1 MHVGVWG
8 WVAFNGFILAML
20 ALDLGVFNRKAH
32 VIRVKEALIWTAVWI
47 SLALLFGAV
56 IYLRAGP
63 ESAIQYLTGYLAEK
77 VLSMDNIF
85 VMVIVFRFFGV
96 PQMEQHRVLFWGIL
110 GALVLRG
117 AFIGAGAM
125 VLERWHWVLY
135 MFGALLVIT
144 GVRAALRKDDVPDLE
159 LNPVVRIARRVLRI
173 TDGYRG
179 HHFVVREGGRLY
191 ATPLLV
197 VLLTIEATDV
207 LFAMDSIPAVF
218 AITQDP
224 FLVYT
229 SNIFA
234 ILGLRSMYFVLADFV
249 YRFVYLK
256 YALSAILV
264 FIGAKLLLAR
274 VVELPSLASLAVIL
288 ASVTLAIVL
297 SVLKARREPDSPRP
311 PGRPTPDPTPPP
323 APPA

>member
-1 MHVGVWG
+1 MHVGFWG
-8 WVAFNGFILAML
+8 WAAFNGFILAML

-32 VIRVKEALIWTAVWI
+32 VIRAKEALTWTAAWI
-47 SLALLFGAV
+47 VLALLFGGW
-56 IYLRAGP
+56 LSLHAGP
-63 ESAIQYLTGYLAEK
+63 DAALAYVTGYVAEK

-85 VMVIVFRFFGV
+85 VMVMIFGFFGV
-96 PQMEQHRVLFWGIL
+96 PALHQHRVLFWGIL

-117 AFIGAGAM
+117 AFIGTGAM

-135 MFGALLVIT
+135 VFGALLVIT
-144 GVRAALRKDDVPDLE
+144 GVRAAFRKDEIPDLE
-159 LNPVVRIARRVLRI
+159 KNPVVRWARRVLRI
-173 TDGYRG
+173 TEGYRD
-179 HHFVVREGGRLY
+179 HHFVVREGGRLF

-256 YALSAILV
+256 YAMSAILV

-274 VVELPSLASLAVIL
+274 VIEVPPLTALALIL
-288 ASVTLAIVL
+288 VSVTLAVAMSIRET
-297 SVLKARREPDSPRP
+297 RRQPERRDVISP
-311 PGRPTPDPTPPP
+311 G
-323 APPA
+323 

>member
-1 MHVGVWG
+1 MHVGIWG
-8 WVAFNGFILAML
+8 WAAFNGFILAML
-20 ALDLGVFNRKAH
+20 ALDLGVFNREAH
-32 VIRVKEALIWTAVWI
+32 VIRAKEALAWTAVWI
-47 SLALLFGAV
+47 LLALLFGAW
-56 IYLRAGP
+56 IWLRAGP
-63 ESAIQYLTGYLAEK
+63 QSGVEYLTGYLAEK

-85 VMVIVFRFFGV
+85 VMVMIFGFFGV
-96 PQMEQHRVLFWGIL
+96 SQLEQHRVLFWGIL

-117 AFIGAGAM
+117 AFIGAGAI

-135 MFGALLVIT
+135 VFGALLVIT
-144 GVRAALRKDDVPDLE
+144 GVRAAFRKDEAPDLDR
-159 LNPVVRIARRVLRI
+159 NPVVRVAQRVLRI

-179 HHFVVREGGRLY
+179 HHFWVRENGRLY

-197 VLLTIEATDV
+197 VLVTIEATDV

-264 FIGAKLLLAR
+264 FIGGKLLLAP
-274 VVELPSLASLAVIL
+274 VFELPPLTSLAMIL
-288 ASVTLAIVL
+288 ASVTLAVAMSIR
-297 SVLKARREPDSPRP
+297 KTRREPETTGAS
-311 PGRPTPDPTPPP
+311 
-323 APPA
+323 

>member
-1 MHVGVWG
+1 MNVGFWG
-8 WVAFNGFILAML
+8 WAAFNGFILAML
-20 ALDLGVFNRKAH
+20 ALDLGVFNRHAH
-32 VIRVKEALIWTAVWI
+32 VIRAREALVWTAVWI
-47 SLALLFGAV
+47 ALSLVFGAW
-56 IYLRAGP
+56 LWMHAGP
-63 ESAIQYLTGYLAEK
+63 QSAVEYLTGYLAEK

-85 VMVIVFRFFGV
+85 VMVMIFGFFGV
-96 PQMEQHRVLFWGIL
+96 PPREQHRVLYWGIL

-117 AFIGAGAM
+117 AFIGAGAL

-135 MFGALLVIT
+135 VFGVLLVIT
-144 GVRAALRKDDVPDLE
+144 GLRAAFRKDEAPDLDR
-159 LNPVVRIARRVLRI
+159 NPVVRAARKTLRI
-173 TDGYRG
+173 THGYRG
-179 HHFVVREGGRLY
+179 HRFVVREYGHLY

-197 VLLTIEATDV
+197 VLVTIEATDV

-249 YRFVYLK
+249 TRFVYLK

-264 FIGAKLLLAR
+264 FIGAKLLLAP
-274 VVELPSLASLAVIL
+274 VFELPPLTSLALIL
-288 ASVTLAIVL
+288 ASVSVAIAA
-297 SVLKARREPDSPRP
+297 SIRNPRRQSEPDA
-311 PGRPTPDPTPPP
+311 TPVSPP
-323 APPA
+323 A

>member
-20 ALDLGVFNRKAH
+20 ALDLGVFNREAH
-32 VIRVKEALIWTAVWI
+32 VIRAKEALIWTAVWI
-47 SLALLFGAV
+47 LLALLFGTW
-56 IYLRAGP
+56 IYLSAGP
-63 ESAIQYLTGYLAEK
+63 QSGVEYLTGYLAEK

-85 VMVIVFRFFGV
+85 VMVMIFGFFGV
-96 PQMEQHRVLFWGIL
+96 SQLEQHRVLFWGIL

-117 AFIGAGAM
+117 AFIGAGAI

-135 MFGALLVIT
+135 VFGALLVIT
-144 GVRAALRKDDVPDLE
+144 GLRAAFRKDDVPDLE

-179 HHFVVREGGRLY
+179 HHFVVRENGRLF

-197 VLLTIEATDV
+197 VLVTIEATDV

-264 FIGAKLLLAR
+264 FIGAKLLLAP
-274 VVELPSLASLAVIL
+274 VFELPPLTSLAVIL
-288 ASVTLAIVL
+288 ASVTLAIAM
-297 SVLKARREPDSPRP
+297 SVRKARAE
-311 PGRPTPDPTPPP
+311 
-323 APPA
+323 A

>member
-20 ALDLGVFNRKAH
+20 ALDLGVFNREAH
-32 VIRVKEALIWTAVWI
+32 VIRAKEALAWTAVWI
-47 SLALLFGAV
+47 LLALLFGAW
-56 IYLRAGP
+56 IYVRAGP
-63 ESAIQYLTGYLAEK
+63 QSGVEYLTGYLAEK

-85 VMVIVFRFFGV
+85 VMVIIFGFFGV
-96 PQMEQHRVLFWGIL
+96 SRLEQHRVLFWGIL

-117 AFIGAGAM
+117 AFIGAGAI
-125 VLERWHWVLY
+125 VLERWSWVLY
-135 MFGALLVIT
+135 VFGALLVIT
-144 GVRAALRKDDVPDLE
+144 GFRAAFRKDDVPDLE

-179 HHFVVREGGRLY
+179 HHFVVRENGRLF

-197 VLLTIEATDV
+197 VLVTIEATDV

-264 FIGAKLLLAR
+264 FIGAKLLLAP
-274 VVELPSLASLAVIL
+274 VIELPPLTSLAVIL
-288 ASVTLAIVL
+288 GSVTLAIAM
-297 SVLKARREPDSPRP
+297 SVRKTRAEVQAE
-311 PGRPTPDPTPPP
+311 
-323 APPA
+323 APPDARDPVTRPG

>member
-20 ALDLGVFNRKAH
+20 ALDLGVFNREAH
-32 VIRVKEALIWTAVWI
+32 VIRAKEALIWTAVWI
-47 SLALLFGAV
+47 LLALLFGAW
-56 IYLRAGP
+56 IYVRAGP
-63 ESAIQYLTGYLAEK
+63 QSGVEYLTGYLAEK

-85 VMVIVFRFFGV
+85 VMVMIFGFFGV
-96 PQMEQHRVLFWGIL
+96 PQLEQHRVLFWGIL

-117 AFIGAGAM
+117 AFIGAGAI

-135 MFGALLVIT
+135 VFGALLVIT
-144 GVRAALRKDDVPDLE
+144 GMRAAFRRDDVPDLE
-159 LNPVVRIARRVLRI
+159 LNPVVRVARRVLRI

-179 HHFVVREGGRLY
+179 HHFVVREGGRLF

-264 FIGAKLLLAR
+264 FIGAKLLLEP
-274 VVELPSLASLAVIL
+274 VFELPPLTSLAVIL
-288 ASVTLAIVL
+288 ASVTLAIAM
-297 SVLKARREPDSPRP
+297 SIRKTRAE
-311 PGRPTPDPTPPP
+311 
-323 APPA
+323 A

>member
-20 ALDLGVFNRKAH
+20 ALDLGVFNREAH
-32 VIRVKEALIWTAVWI
+32 VIRTKEALIWTAVWI
-47 SLALLFGAV
+47 FLALLFGAW
-56 IYLRAGP
+56 IYVRAGP
-63 ESAIQYLTGYLAEK
+63 QSGVEYLTGYLAEK

-85 VMVIVFRFFGV
+85 VMVMIFGFFGV
-96 PQMEQHRVLFWGIL
+96 PRREQHRVLFWGIL

-117 AFIGAGAM
+117 AFIGAGAV

-135 MFGALLVIT
+135 VFGALLVIT
-144 GVRAALRKDDVPDLE
+144 GMRAAFRKDDVPDLE
-159 LNPVVRIARRVLRI
+159 LNPVVRVARRFLRI

-179 HHFVVREGGRLY
+179 HHFVVREGGRLF

-264 FIGAKLLLAR
+264 FIGAKLLLAP
-274 VVELPSLASLAVIL
+274 VFELPPLTSLAVIL
-288 ASVTLAIVL
+288 TSVTLAIAM
-297 SVLKARREPDSPRP
+297 SIRKTRAQDNADARAPVNRP
-311 PGRPTPDPTPPP
+311 G
-323 APPA
+323 

>member
-1 MHVGVWG
+1 MHVGFWG
-8 WVAFNGFILAML
+8 WAAFNGFVLAML

-32 VIRVKEALIWTAVWI
+32 VIKAKEALIWTAVWI
-47 SLALLFGAV
+47 CIALVFGAWL
-56 IYLRAGP
+56 YFRAGP
-63 ESAIQYLTGYLAEK
+63 QSAVEYITGYFAEK
-77 VLSMDNIF
+77 VLSIDNIF
-85 VMVIVFRFFGV
+85 VMVMIFGFFGV
-96 PQMEQHRVLFWGIL
+96 AAVDQHRVLFWGIL

-117 AFIGAGAM
+117 AFIGAGAI

-135 MFGALLVIT
+135 VFGALLVIT
-144 GVRAALRKDDVPDLE
+144 GIKAAFRKDETPDLTK
-159 LNPVVRIARRVLRI
+159 NPVVKLARRFLRL
-173 TDGYRG
+173 TEEYHG
-179 HHFVVREGGRLY
+179 HHFVVRLDGRLH

-264 FIGAKLLLAR
+264 FIGAKLLVAPVLHIPA
-274 VVELPSLASLAVIL
+274 LTSLALIVV
-288 ASVTLAIVL
+288 SVTLAVVL
-297 SVLKARREPDSPRP
+297 SIRKTRREPKPAAPVPASRP
-311 PGRPTPDPTPPP
+311 
-323 APPA
+323 

>member
-1 MHVGVWG
+1 MHVGFWG
-8 WVAFNGFILAML
+8 WAAFNGFVLAML

-32 VIRVKEALIWTAVWI
+32 VIRAREALVWTAVWI
-47 SLALLFGAV
+47 TLALLFGAW
-56 IYLRAGP
+56 LWLHAGP
-63 ESAIQYLTGYLAEK
+63 QSGVEYLTGYLAEK

-85 VMVIVFRFFGV
+85 VMVMIFGFFGV
-96 PQMEQHRVLFWGIL
+96 PLLDQHRVLFWGIL

-117 AFIGAGAM
+117 AFIAAGAM

-135 MFGALLVIT
+135 VFGALLVIT
-144 GVRAALRKDDVPDLE
+144 GLRAAFRKDEVPDLDR
-159 LNPVVRIARRVLRI
+159 NPVVRAARRVLRI

-179 HHFVVREGGRLY
+179 HRFWVREEGRIF

-197 VLLTIEATDV
+197 VLFTIEATDV
-207 LFAMDSIPAVF
+207 IFAMDSIPAVF

-249 YRFVYLK
+249 SRFVYLK

-264 FIGAKLLLAR
+264 FIGAKLLLAP
-274 VVELPSLASLAVIL
+274 VFELPPSTSLAVIL
-288 ASVTLAIVL
+288 TSVTLAVAL
-297 SVLKARREPDSPRP
+297 SIRKTRRELAGAPLP
-311 PGRPTPDPTPPP
+311 PGPVAPERVPPD
-323 APPA
+323 AG

>member
-1 MHVGVWG
+1 MHVGIWG

-20 ALDLGVFNRKAH
+20 ALDLGVFHRKAH
-32 VIRVKEALIWTAVWI
+32 VIRAKEALIWTAVWI
-47 SLALLFGAV
+47 LLALVFGAWL
-56 IYLRAGP
+56 YLRAGP
-63 ESAIQYLTGYLAEK
+63 QSALEYVTGYFAEK
-77 VLSMDNIF
+77 VLSIDNIF
-85 VMVIVFRFFGV
+85 VMMMIFGFFGV
-96 PQMEQHRVLFWGIL
+96 AAVDQHRVLFWGIL
-110 GALVLRG
+110 GALILRG
-117 AFIGAGAM
+117 VFIGAGTI

-135 MFGALLVIT
+135 VFGALLVIT
-144 GVRAALRKDDVPDLE
+144 GVRAAFRKDETPDLTH
-159 LNPVVRIARRVLRI
+159 NPVVRLARRFLRL

-179 HHFVVREGGRLY
+179 HHFLVREGGRLH

-197 VLLTIEATDV
+197 VLVTIEATDV

-264 FIGAKLLLAR
+264 FIGAKLLLAP
-274 VVELPSLASLAVIL
+274 VLHIPAGASLGVIF
-288 ASVTLAIVL
+288 ASVTLAVVV
-297 SVLKARREPDSPRP
+297 SVRETRRALKLRP
-311 PGRPTPDPTPPP
+311 
-323 APPA
+323 

>member
-1 MHVGVWG
+1 MHVGFWG
-8 WVAFNGFILAML
+8 WAAFNGFILAML

-32 VIRVKEALIWTAVWI
+32 VIRAKEALIWTGAWI
-47 SLALLFGAV
+47 LLALLFGAWLW
-56 IYLRAGP
+56 LRAGP
-63 ESAIQYLTGYLAEK
+63 QSGIEYLTGYLAEK

-85 VMVIVFRFFGV
+85 VMVMIFGYFGV
-96 PQMEQHRVLFWGIL
+96 SPVDQHRVLFWGIL

-135 MFGALLVIT
+135 LFGALLVIT
-144 GVRAALRKDDVPDLE
+144 GLRAAFRKDEVPDLDR
-159 LNPVVRIARRVLRI
+159 NPVVRMARRVLRL

-179 HHFVVREGGRLY
+179 HRFWVREEGRLF

-197 VLLTIEATDV
+197 VLFTIEATDV
-207 LFAMDSIPAVF
+207 IFAMDSIPAVF

-249 YRFVYLK
+249 SRFVYLK

-264 FIGAKLLLAR
+264 FIGAKLLFAP
-274 VVELPSLASLAVIL
+274 VYELPPLTSLAVIL
-288 ASVTLAIVL
+288 FSVTLAIVA
-297 SVLKARREPDSPRP
+297 SIRKTSREASRET
-311 PGRPTPDPTPPP
+311 G
-323 APPA
+323 AQSA

>member
-1 MHVGVWG
+1 MQVGFWG
-8 WVAFNGFILAML
+8 WAAFNGFILAML

-32 VIRVKEALIWTAVWI
+32 VIRAKEAMAWTAVWVV
-47 SLALLFGAV
+47 LALLFGAWLW
-56 IYLRAGP
+56 IHAGP
-63 ESAIQYLTGYLAEK
+63 RSGIEYLTGYLAEK

-85 VMVIVFRFFGV
+85 VMVMIFGFFRV
-96 PQMEQHRVLFWGIL
+96 PQLDQHRVLFWGIL

-135 MFGALLVIT
+135 VFGVLLVIT
-144 GVRAALRKDDVPDLE
+144 GVRAAFRKDEVPDLGR
-159 LNPVVRIARRVLRI
+159 NPVVRAARRVLRI

-179 HHFVVREGGRLY
+179 HRFLVREGGRLY

-197 VLLTIEATDV
+197 VLVTIEATDV

-218 AITQDP
+218 AVTQDP

-234 ILGLRSMYFVLADFV
+234 ILGLRSMYFLLADFV
-249 YRFVYLK
+249 TRFVYLK

-264 FIGAKLLLAR
+264 FIGAKLLLAPAY
-274 VVELPSLASLAVIL
+274 ELPPLTSLALIV
-288 ASVTLAIVL
+288 ASVTAAIVA
-297 SVLKARREPDSPRP
+297 SIRKTRRESGGGGLIP
-311 PGRPTPDPTPPP
+311 PS
-323 APPA
+323 

>member
-1 MHVGVWG
+1 MHVGIWG

-20 ALDLGVFNRKAH
+20 AVDLGVFNREAH
-32 VIRVKEALIWTAVWI
+32 VIRAKEALIWTAVWI
-47 SLALLFGAV
+47 LLALLFGAW

-63 ESAIQYLTGYLAEK
+63 QSGVEYLTGYLAEK

-85 VMVIVFRFFGV
+85 VMVMIFGFFGV
-96 PQMEQHRVLFWGIL
+96 SQVEQHRVLFWGIL

-117 AFIGAGAM
+117 AFIGAGAI

-135 MFGALLVIT
+135 VFGALLVIT
-144 GVRAALRKDDVPDLE
+144 GVRAAFRRDEVPDLE
-159 LNPVVRIARRVLRI
+159 RNPVVRVARRVLRI

-179 HHFVVREGGRLY
+179 HHFWVRENGRLY

-197 VLLTIEATDV
+197 VLVTIEATDV

-234 ILGLRSMYFVLADFV
+234 ILGLRSLYFVLADFV

-256 YALSAILV
+256 YGLSAILV
-264 FIGAKLLLAR
+264 FIGAKLLLAP
-274 VVELPSLASLAVIL
+274 VVELPPLTSLAMIL

-297 SVLKARREPDSPRP
+297 SIRKTRRDPHERTAPSRP
-311 PGRPTPDPTPPP
+311 G
-323 APPA
+323 